1 MPLLGAVQ
9 TTGFDYV
16 YIFSLYGRKTD
27 RKKGVSR
34 TVWDCGKLAEFS
46 TFPYLLWGGKGK
58 GVFLFILGF
67 PFSQF
72 ILILRKGWFEI
83 AMPL

>member
-46 TFPYLLWGGKGK
+46 TFPYLL
-58 GVFLFILGF
+58 
-67 PFSQF
+67 
-72 ILILRKGWFEI
+72 
-83 AMPL
+83 